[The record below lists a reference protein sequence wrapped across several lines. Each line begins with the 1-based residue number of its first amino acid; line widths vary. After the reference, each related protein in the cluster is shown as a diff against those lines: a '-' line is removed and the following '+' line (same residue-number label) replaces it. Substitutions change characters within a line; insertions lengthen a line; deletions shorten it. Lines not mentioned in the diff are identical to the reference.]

1 MEKSEL
7 NKIVRMMLQSASYMT
22 DRVLFYKIVTPSFG
36 REALL
41 EELGKSIYSIFNLA
55 GYSGNEKDFV
65 RLFHDITLRKIE
77 IPCGTEVLSNLH
89 RQYHTAPIYKTKK
102 GISYVFCNGVHRG
115 HTIKQ
120 IVVSTYCNFTEIGKN
135 ANVAKFD
142 KLFELEQKR
151 KEEKEKALE
160 HERKYVESLHEKIIK
175 HQKELESH
183 KKLQSLLMSH
193 EAGYSV
199 YCPLCDSCFD
209 GSTYLKDV
217 FDDVPTLWLANMVT
231 HYRHNHITSWNKMW
245 GDHGF
250 YYRQAAHYDDMN
262 YEDRK
267 SEINERAKRQ
277 IVRKAAPYLRDN
289 NVTIKTFEKL
299 QGTTEATL
307 QVVRKY
313 L

>member
-1 MEKSEL
+1 MENSSY
-7 NKIVRMMLQSASYMT
+7 NKIARMMLQSASY
-22 DRVLFYKIVTPSFG
+22 LPGIIHFYKIGIPKNG
-36 REALL
+36 REDLQ
-41 EELGKSIYSIFNLA
+41 EELAKSLYTVFCKV
-55 GYSGNEKDFV
+55 GYIGTERDFV
-65 RLFHDITLRKIE
+65 SLFRDVHLHDVRISCDIE
-77 IPCGTEVLSNLH
+77 VEDKLCSL
-89 RQYHTAPIYKTKK
+89 YHTAPVYITKK
-102 GISYVFCNGVHRG
+102 GISCVLCNGLHRG
-115 HTIKQ
+115 LKKRNLDMSFCLSLIDANK
-120 IVVSTYCNFTEIGKN
+120 S

-183 KKLQSLLMSH
+183 KQLQSLLMSH

-217 FDDVPTLWLANMVT
+217 FDDIPTLWLANMVT

-277 IVRKAAPYLRDN
+277 IVRKAAPYLRKN
-289 NVTIKTFEKL
+289 NVTIKAFENL
-299 QGTTEATL
+299 QGTTVATL
-307 QVVRKY
+307 QTVRKI